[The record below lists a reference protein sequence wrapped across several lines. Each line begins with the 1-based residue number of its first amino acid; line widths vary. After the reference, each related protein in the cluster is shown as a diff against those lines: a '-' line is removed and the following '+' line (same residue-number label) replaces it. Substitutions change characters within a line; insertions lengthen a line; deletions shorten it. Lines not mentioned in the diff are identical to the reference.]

1 MIGAATTL
9 NAAETAYDK
18 ENGEYKNSKSQVGAN
33 GKNRT
38 LWQKMWGTNKSATQ
52 KAEKQDMKDAKA
64 SFKAAR
70 NAYKQLGLTP
80 AMEEQLRQAG
90 LIS

>member
-1 MIGAATTL
+1 
-9 NAAETAYDK
+9 
-18 ENGEYKNSKSQVGAN
+18 
-33 GKNRT
+33 
-38 LWQKMWGTNKSATQ
+38 MWGTNKSATQ

-64 SFKAAR
+64 SLKAAR
-70 NAYKQLGLTP
+70 NTYKQLGLTP